1 MKSEHFFVFDTNAL
15 ISAFLLSRS
24 VSRIA
29 LNRAITLGSLALSD
43 TVFQEFIDVLFRKKF
58 DRYFFDE
65 EERLRILDK
74 TESNAVF
81 FSPTEII
88 NICRDPKD
96 NMFLEL
102 AIAADASCIISGDNH
117 LLELHPFRDIPILT
131 AAEFIER
138 Y

>member
-43 TVFQEFIDVLFRKKF
+43 AVFQEFIDVLFRKKF

-81 FSPTEII
+81 FSLTEII

>member
-43 TVFQEFIDVLFRKKF
+43 AVFQEFIDVLFRKKF

>member
-1 MKSEHFFVFDTNAL
+1 MMAEHFFVFDTNAL
-15 ISAFLLSRS
+15 ISAFLLSHS
-24 VSRIA
+24 VNRMA
-29 LNRAITLGSLALSD
+29 LNRATEVGTLALSD
-43 TVFQEFIDVLFRKKF
+43 AVFQEFTDVLFRKKF

-81 FSPTEII
+81 FAPTEII
-88 NICRDPKD
+88 NTCRDPKD

-102 AIAADASCIISGDNH
+102 AIAADAVCIITGDNH

-131 AAEFIER
+131 AAEFTKL

>member
-1 MKSEHFFVFDTNAL
+1 
-15 ISAFLLSRS
+15 
-24 VSRIA
+24 
-29 LNRAITLGSLALSD
+29 
-43 TVFQEFIDVLFRKKF
+43 
-58 DRYFFDE
+58 
-65 EERLRILDK
+65 LDK